1 MIRTIPTF
9 QRDPNKGFMDFLRY
23 ILMNMSCSIII
34 INDATF
40 FGEDME
46 EIVEELSKLD
56 KVKDRL
62 EDDNQPKQA
71 K

>member
-40 FGEDME
+40 FGEDVE

-56 KVKDRL
+56 
-62 EDDNQPKQA
+62 EDNQPHQA
-71 K
+71 

>member
-40 FGEDME
+40 FGE

-56 KVKDRL
+56 EVKDRL

>member
-40 FGEDME
+40 FGEDIE

-56 KVKDRL
+56 EVKDRL